1 MKRAA
6 ACTVLVLL
14 LAAGG
19 IVLLG
24 RSMALEAPPETGAL
38 PLYASALAGEGRA
51 VERWTRFLGERVV
64 RNVTAPTLTPVLPD
78 PARATGAAVIIAPG
92 GGFQMLSMD
101 NEGWPIAHWLAQR
114 GVAAFV
120 LKYRLQP
127 TPDNDI
133 AWLAAV
139 IPRMASVLLSPGRQ
153 GSHAAPRQ
161 ATEDALRAMD
171 MVLAR
176 AAQWGVDPTRV
187 GLMGFSAGASTALS
201 ATLESPA
208 GSRPAFLALVYGPMG
223 AVDVA
228 PGAPPLFAAL
238 ALDDPLFGEP
248 PFEILDS
255 WRGAGL
261 PVTFHAYEGGS
272 HGFGIG
278 RPGTDSVRLMDD
290 LYAWLVEIGVLDA
303 MPDATRSD

>member
-6 ACTVLVLL
+6 IGIALTLL

-19 IVLLG
+19 IVLLA
-24 RSMALEAPPETGAL
+24 RSMALEAPAEPGAL
-38 PLYASALAGEGRA
+38 PLYTSTPVGEGRE

-64 RNVTAPTLTPVLPD
+64 RNVTVPTLTPVLPD
-78 PARATGAAVIIAPG
+78 PALATGAAVIIAPG
-92 GGFQMLSMD
+92 GGFQMLSLD

-127 TPDNDI
+127 TPDSDI

-139 IPRMASVLLSPGRQ
+139 IPRMASVLLSSDDRR
-153 GSHAAPRQ
+153 SRAAPQ
-161 ATEDALRAMD
+161 HATEDALRAMD

-176 AAQWGVDPTRV
+176 ASQWGVDPQRI
-187 GLMGFSAGASTALS
+187 GLMGFSAGAMTVLS
-201 ATLESPA
+201 ATLQSPA
-208 GSRPAFLALVYGPMG
+208 GSRPAFLALVYGPMD
-223 AVDVA
+223 AVDV
-228 PGAPPLFAAL
+228 PPNAPPLFAAL
-238 ALDDPLFGEP
+238 ALDDPLFGDP

-290 LYAWLVEIGVLDA
+290 LHAWLVEIGVLDA
-303 MPDATRSD
+303 VDNHSRSD